1 MIASA
6 GTPGD
11 RHVEYR
17 ALVDPFWDRKRT
29 TVFVSVIK
37 TVWSYRYFLVLLLGF
52 LTEIVLL
59 TCWRNQF
66 GSHKTAVVFFLASLS
81 IGVAALQLSI
91 RHSDLFQEGFFSR
104 PTKVEKSRTS
114 RKPLGVVG
122 FAAML
127 GIVTYAW
134 LSPLFAAGPVSVEQS
149 DIIPQ
154 TQVLV
159 QRFLQGQAP
168 YQWIDFGTYSLF
180 PTYQPMQWLPYTLA
194 ELAGID
200 YRKLALLVLLLATVL
215 FAFFLRNT
223 SLPSRSQFFLA
234 VLPFLPI
241 GMVAVY
247 EPSIYTHTLE
257 NLVVAY
263 YFLFCMVLGLR
274 SMLLAAAA
282 MVCCLLSRYAIVV
295 WVPLFLWMLAFSSGR
310 KKTQTFIL
318 LCATGIFLLYGL
330 PFLSQDSQL
339 LTKGFHYHTQAAL
352 GEWKGQ
358 AWQQAHEKPF
368 QLFRGIGFAGIFYD
382 YYNGSLEEKLNAFQ
396 WLHRLL
402 CAATCVLLAIYFFIV
417 RKRVAVQLFA
427 LASLKIYL
435 AIFYHFIQI
444 PYDYLFLTLLYSSVP
459 LLVFSMNVD
468 RVKKRTNARCQ
479 AENNPVSVT

>member
-1 MIASA
+1 M
-6 GTPGD
+6 
-11 RHVEYR
+11 
-17 ALVDPFWDRKRT
+17 FK
-29 TVFVSVIK
+29 K
-37 TVWSYRYFLVLLLGF
+37 VWSYRYFLLLLLGF

-66 GSHKTAVVFFLASLS
+66 GSHKTALAFFVASLA
-81 IGVAALQLSI
+81 IGGAALRLSI
-91 RHSDLFQEGFFSR
+91 RYPAPFQDDFFSR
-104 PTKVEKSRTS
+104 PTKMEKSGTS
-114 RKPLGVVG
+114 RKYLGVVG
-122 FAAML
+122 FVAML

-134 LSPLFAAGPVSVEQS
+134 VSPMLSAASVGVEQS
-149 DIIPQ
+149 DIIAQ

-159 QRFLQGQAP
+159 QRFLQGQVP
-168 YQWIDFGTYSLF
+168 YQWINFGAYNLF
-180 PTYQPMQWLPYTLA
+180 PTYQPMQWLPYSLA

-200 YRKLALLVLLLATVL
+200 YRKLALLALLLVTL
-215 FAFFLRNT
+215 FFAFYLRNT

-234 VLPFLPI
+234 LLPFLPI

-263 YFLFCMVLGLR
+263 YFLFCMALSNR
-274 SMLLAAAA
+274 SLLLAAAA

-295 WVPLFLWMLAFSSGR
+295 WVPLFLWILAFSGGR

-339 LTKGFHYHTQAAL
+339 LLKGFQYHTEAAL

-358 AWQQAHEKPF
+358 AWQQAQEKPF
-368 QLFRGIGFAGIFYD
+368 QLFRGLGFAGIFYD
-382 YYNGSLEEKLNAFQ
+382 HYNGSLEEKLRAFQ

-417 RKRVAVQLFA
+417 RKRVSVTVFA

-435 AIFYHFIQI
+435 AVFYHFIQI
-444 PYDYLFLTLLYSSVP
+444 PYDYLFLTLLYASVP
-459 LLVFSMNVD
+459 LLVFAMKRNKE
-468 RVKKRTNARCQ
+468 KKRANTPGQ
-479 AENNPVSVT
+479 ADKNPLSVT